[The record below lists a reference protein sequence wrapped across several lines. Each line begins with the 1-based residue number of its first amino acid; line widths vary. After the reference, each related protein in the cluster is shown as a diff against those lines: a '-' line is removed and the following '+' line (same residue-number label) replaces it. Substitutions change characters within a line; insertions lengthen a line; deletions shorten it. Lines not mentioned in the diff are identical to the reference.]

1 MRVPILKEPGLIPDT
16 DDINK
21 ISITTKCGGGGG
33 GSGGGGGGGGGV
45 PKGEEVHNLWS
56 LFSTER
62 PTEVYAE

>member
-16 DDINK
+16 DDISK

-33 GSGGGGGGGGGV
+33 GGV
-45 PKGEEVHNLWS
+45 PEGEEVHNLWS

-62 PTEVYAE
+62 PAEVYAE